1 MEKQKTIRPR
11 NWLYEL
17 LIIAEVALLIALWQ
31 LYFRNWWKAA
41 LCGSA
46 TYLILAYTL
55 RHILQMHHRQGIRFM
70 RLGDFE
76 NALNAFQRSYD
87 FFSKHYWID
96 RFRFITMFTSSAIS
110 FRDMALNN
118 MGVCYLRLKQPQK
131 AIEVL
136 IKLKELDSNI
146 PGIQQAIDAVN
157 KSPSNNGGAD

>member
-1 MEKQKTIRPR
+1 
-11 NWLYEL
+11 
-17 LIIAEVALLIALWQ
+17 
-31 LYFRNWWKAA
+31 
-41 LCGSA
+41 
-46 TYLILAYTL
+46 
-55 RHILQMHHRQGIRFM
+55 M

-76 NALNAFQRSYD
+76 NALNAFQRSYV

-157 KSPSNNGGAD
+157 KSPTNNGGAD